1 MRGREISLDV
11 PSRHHV
17 HVSPGTVSEEPRDAR
32 SSRSLVSR
40 KRLLGTRDKTLRG
53 RPARSF
59 LFDKRRSLFSFSAR
73 VHVECGMGG
82 DAESRACA
90 FQCALDNRNDVTE
103 ALFSCVLDKNCMPE
117 M

>member
-1 MRGREISLDV
+1 
-11 PSRHHV
+11 
-17 HVSPGTVSEEPRDAR
+17 
-32 SSRSLVSR
+32 
-40 KRLLGTRDKTLRG
+40 
-53 RPARSF
+53 
-59 LFDKRRSLFSFSAR
+59 
-73 VHVECGMGG
+73 MGG

>member
-1 MRGREISLDV
+1 MRLESVLSERESV
-11 PSRHHV
+11 F
-17 HVSPGTVSEEPRDAR
+17 SERETRR
-32 SSRSLVSR
+32 ETNTLVFLLSR
-40 KRLLGTRDKTLRG
+40 KRTKTLT
-53 RPARSF
+53 F
-59 LFDKRRSLFSFSAR
+59 FFSFRYPIRSG
-73 VHVECGMGG
+73 CGMGG